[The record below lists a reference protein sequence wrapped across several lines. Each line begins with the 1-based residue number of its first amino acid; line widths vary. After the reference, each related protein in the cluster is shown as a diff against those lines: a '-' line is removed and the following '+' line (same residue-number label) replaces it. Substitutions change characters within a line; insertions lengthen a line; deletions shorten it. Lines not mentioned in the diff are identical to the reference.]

1 MSKITPNRIVTLL
14 TPVFAA
20 LAGWLATWIANTVPG
35 APSIDSGELT
45 AIFVAA
51 AASATAAAYKWL
63 DGWAKHERTK
73 AEFPE

>member
-1 MSKITPNRIVTLL
+1 MSKITPNRIVALL

-20 LAGWLATWIANTVPG
+20 LAGGLATWVADTVPG

-45 AIFVAA
+45 AIFIAGA
-51 AASATAAAYKWL
+51 TAATAAAYKWL
-63 DGWAKHERTK
+63 DGWAKYERTK

>member
-1 MSKITPNRIVTLL
+1 MITPNRIVALL

-20 LAGWLATWIANTVPG
+20 LAGGLATWIADTVPG

-45 AIFVAA
+45 AIFIAG

-63 DGWAKHERTK
+63 AGWQQHEAHERIY
-73 AEFPE
+73 PS